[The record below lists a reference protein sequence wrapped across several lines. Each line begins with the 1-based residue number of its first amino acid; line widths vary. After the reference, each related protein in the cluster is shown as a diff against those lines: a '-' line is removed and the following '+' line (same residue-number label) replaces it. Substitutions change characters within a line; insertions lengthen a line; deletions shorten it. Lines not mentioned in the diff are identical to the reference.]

1 MVAEAC
7 HILREVGDRDA
18 LSNTLNRSAALALEQ
33 GDSVVAQA
41 LLEDALATA
50 REIGQRCAMS
60 IALSLLG
67 QVALGAG
74 DVATAHAHYVEALKL
89 VRDRGPPGPITG
101 ALRDLGGWLVAA
113 GNPTGLRGS
122 RRRGGYP
129 RERLGRVDVAP
140 VQVGCARRPLRA
152 GRCRGASRPE
162 RANLCRRLG
171 RG

>member
-1 MVAEAC
+1 MVPEAC

-50 REIGQRCAMS
+50 REIGQRFAML

-74 DVATAHAHYVEALKL
+74 RRRNGA
-89 VRDRGPPGPITG
+89 R
-101 ALRDLGGWLVAA
+101 ALR
-113 GNPTGLRGS
+113 
-122 RRRGGYP
+122 
-129 RERLGRVDVAP
+129 
-140 VQVGCARRPLRA
+140 
-152 GRCRGASRPE
+152 RGAQAGPRQGAA
-162 RANLCRRLG
+162 RTDH
-171 RG
+171 RGAT